1 MLFCLSYASTSSASP
16 LPSHTQVVLQLKDIN
31 TQLDALLTKL
41 NGRSVAISASIASHG
56 GAGGVGGGSGG
67 VGEDVGAGL
76 LSPLASIPPG
86 SAMGGGLLGSLSF
99 RASAPL
105 PNGEDVSRRAFAS
118 EIGSIGGG
126 GGMTNGTSTAGISG
140 GSSLLGGDAS
150 AMVAAT
156 LVNRALEDAKL
167 SIERWRES
175 ALMDL
180 VSAPAD
186 SSSRV
191 VSSLYS

>member
-1 MLFCLSYASTSSASP
+1 M
-16 LPSHTQVVLQLKDIN
+16 VLQLKDIN

-76 LSPLASIPPG
+76 LSPLAAIPPG

-105 PNGEDVSRRAFAS
+105 PIGSAGEDVSRRAFAS

-126 GGMTNGTSTAGISG
+126 GGMTNGTSAAGISG

-180 VSAPAD
+180 VSAPAE

-191 VSSLYS
+191 VSLLYS